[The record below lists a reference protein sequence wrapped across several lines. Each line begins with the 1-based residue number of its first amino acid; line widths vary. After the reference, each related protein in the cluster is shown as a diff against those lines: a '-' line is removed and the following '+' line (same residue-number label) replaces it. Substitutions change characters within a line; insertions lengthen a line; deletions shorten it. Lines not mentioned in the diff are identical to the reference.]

1 MTKSIFLQQL
11 RSQNNSEILYLCCE
25 HMLDKLYK
33 EEDDFATEEVNEFF
47 SNFKNY
53 HRYLNDFAGTIY
65 NKYGS
70 HVNTIYIDMCGYLGI
85 EVDNKYTLEHVII
98 KLEKQTP
105 ELLIGLTNEQI
116 QKQTI
121 IHFEEK
127 LEDIEGSIYYRSN
140 KKEFQPR
147 VEKLYKNIAFVKK
160 ALNL

>member
-1 MTKSIFLQQL
+1 LT
-11 RSQNNSEILYLCCE
+11 NS
-25 HMLDKLYK
+25 
-33 EEDDFATEEVNEFF
+33 
-47 SNFKNY
+47 
-53 HRYLNDFAGTIY
+53 GT
-65 NKYGS
+65 
-70 HVNTIYIDMCGYLGI
+70 I

-105 ELLIGLTNEQI
+105 ELLISLTNEQI

-127 LEDIEGSIYYRSN
+127 LEDIEGSIYYRNN